1 MTASSDNATDGPS
14 EAGAS
19 LASKVFIVRGD
30 MKLVRHLSFAKAA
43 GQRPNSIR
51 VSVGSKNGTAL
62 TLKNASFSRQYQRAI
77 DKIATFYGIPEGDP
91 LRKQMESTAGN
102 FLAYYNLHTEPF
114 KFERQGELKSI
125 GDVAFPNDAE
135 GAEEPPMPSSGP
147 SVRTG
152 PSAMLASGLVRGITY
167 RSPRNGQPALM
178 QVRLWR
184 GKGFNLSLENASFAQ
199 QYAKAVDAVANS
211 LGMAANDPTR
221 IHMLEAGQAF
231 LKHYR
236 LVTAAVTIPDVVFSQ
251 NPDQQS

>member
-1 MTASSDNATDGPS
+1 MSGSADNTTEGPS
-14 EAGAS
+14 DAGAN

-30 MKLVRHLSFAKAA
+30 KKLVRHLSFAKAA
-43 GQRPNSIR
+43 GERPNSIR

-62 TLKNASFSRQYQRAI
+62 TLKNASFSRQYRRAI
-77 DKIATFYGIPEGDP
+77 DKIATFYEIPEADP
-91 LRKQMESTAGN
+91 LRKEMESTASD
-102 FLAYYNLHTEPF
+102 FLAHYNLRTEPF

-135 GAEEPPMPSSGP
+135 GTERPSPPSCSPSA
-147 SVRTG
+147 RKG
-152 PSAMLASGLVRGITY
+152 PSAMLVNGLVRGITY

-184 GKGFNLSLENASFAQ
+184 GKGFNLTLENASFAQ

-211 LGMAANDPTR
+211 LGMAANDPAR
-221 IHMLEAGQAF
+221 INMLETGHAF

-236 LVTAAVTIPDVVFSQ
+236 LVTAAVTIPDVVVSQ
-251 NPDQQS
+251 NPNQQS